1 MEEIKD
7 LTAWLEAYDAESRE
21 IRARRLRELLDIF
34 PAPSEGI
41 TFFGGD
47 EYVICFNEVKRCYLD
62 GSHMAVMLLCLAF
75 IERTLAADLY
85 AAGWKSAAKSSLGKV
100 LEKAY
105 KDGVLSESDR
115 RTIGRLADLRNSRAH
130 FQGYGNPKEKQ
141 PSLMDRTI
149 RENAFSLQ
157 VLAKDARF
165 AAEAMVRVV
174 KRQAG
179 MRGALGLPNE

>member
-7 LTAWLEAYDAESRE
+7 PTAWLEAYDAESRE
-21 IRARRLRELLDIF
+21 IRAKRLRELLDIF
-34 PAPSEGI
+34 PAPSGGT

-47 EYVICFNEVKRCYLD
+47 ESVICFNEVKRCYLD
-62 GSHMAVMLLCLAF
+62 GSYMAVVLLCLAF
-75 IERTLAADLY
+75 IEKTLAADLY
-85 AAGWKSAAKSSLGKV
+85 TAGWKPAAKSSLGKV
-100 LEKAY
+100 LEKAHE
-105 KDGVLSESDR
+105 DGVLSESDL
-115 RTIGRLADLRNSRAH
+115 RTFRRLADLRNSRAH

-149 RENAFSLQ
+149 RENTFPLE

-165 AAEAMVRVV
+165 AAEAMVRIV

-179 MRGALGLPNE
+179 MRVALGLPNE

>member
-7 LTAWLEAYDAESRE
+7 LTAWLEACDAESRE

-47 EYVICFNEVKRCYLD
+47 ESVICFNEVKRCYLND
-62 GSHMAVMLLCLAF
+62 SYMAVVLLCLAF
-75 IERTLAADLY
+75 IQKTLAADLY
-85 AAGWKSAAKSSLGKV
+85 TAGWKAAAKSSLGKV
-100 LEKAY
+100 LEKARE
-105 KDGVLSESDR
+105 DGLLSESAW
-115 RTIGRLADLRNSRAH
+115 RTFRRLADLRNSRAH

-149 RENAFSLQ
+149 RNNAFC
-157 VLAKDARF
+157 
-165 AAEAMVRVV
+165 
-174 KRQAG
+174 
-179 MRGALGLPNE
+179 